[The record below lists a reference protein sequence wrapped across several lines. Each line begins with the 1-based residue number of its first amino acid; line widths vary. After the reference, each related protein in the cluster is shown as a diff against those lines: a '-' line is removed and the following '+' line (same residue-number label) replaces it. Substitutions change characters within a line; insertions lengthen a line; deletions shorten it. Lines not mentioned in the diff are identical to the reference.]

1 MKVVTAAFLLL
12 MLVASLG
19 CELSQPPAV
28 RPTAPLQRS
37 DNMEVAP
44 GETDSPFRLLEGFQV
59 FSFDLGDQ
67 VAWIGP
73 KLIGRIDSGAGQ
85 HCH

>member
-37 DNMEVAP
+37 DSTEVTAKR
-44 GETDSPFRLLEGFQV
+44 TDSPFRLLVGYQARPAPRR
-59 FSFDLGDQ
+59 DQ
-67 VAWIGP
+67 TV
-73 KLIGRIDSGAGQ
+73 
-85 HCH
+85 

>member
-19 CELSQPPAV
+19 CGLSQPPAV

-59 FSFDLGDQ
+59 HPAPKRDR
-67 VAWIGP
+67 VA
-73 KLIGRIDSGAGQ
+73 
-85 HCH
+85 

>member
-44 GETDSPFRLLEGFQV
+44 GETDSPVRLLEGFQV
-59 FSFDLGDQ
+59 RPAPKRDR
-67 VAWIGP
+67 VA
-73 KLIGRIDSGAGQ
+73 
-85 HCH
+85 

>member
-12 MLVASLG
+12 MLAVSLG

-59 FSFDLGDQ
+59 RPAPKRDR
-67 VAWIGP
+67 VA
-73 KLIGRIDSGAGQ
+73 
-85 HCH
+85 